1 MISTLVLANTWA
13 VETDSLQ
20 KTLVTSIKISLQTA
34 HIICYIIGN
43 TLELHSCR
51 LLKFKNVNKW
61 NPPELTI
68 FHQNLARKWTYV
80 SIALQWSTKLQL
92 NLNLAAS
99 YIDHVIYQTRETV
112 FHRDIQT
119 RRGELKIRHAAE
131 YFWWN
136 LSCLDSRSMKHCLEC
151 LIYLLNRNKNLE

>member
-1 MISTLVLANTWA
+1 M
-13 VETDSLQ
+13 
-20 KTLVTSIKISLQTA
+20 SLQTA

-51 LLKFKNVNKW
+51 FFKFKDVNKW

-68 FHQNLARKWTYV
+68 LHQNLARKWTYI
-80 SIALQWSTKLQL
+80 SIALQWNTKLQL

-99 YIDHVIYQTRETV
+99 YNDHVIYQTRETV

-119 RRGELKIRHAAE
+119 PRGELKIRHAAE

-136 LSCLDSRSMKHCLEC
+136 SSCLDSRSMKYCLEWY
-151 LIYLLNRNKNLE
+151 IFSIETKSWE